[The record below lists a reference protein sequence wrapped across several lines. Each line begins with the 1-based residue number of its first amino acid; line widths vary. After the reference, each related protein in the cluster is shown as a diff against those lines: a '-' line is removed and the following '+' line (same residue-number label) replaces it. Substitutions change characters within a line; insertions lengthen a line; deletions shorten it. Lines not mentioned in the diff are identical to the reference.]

1 MNEVKTLKVEI
12 KNNYGR
18 DMVYPVCEDSH
29 RFANLCGGKTLGE
42 VGGNNLN
49 ETNFI
54 LTTIKGLG
62 YEFEVVNRKL

>member
-1 MNEVKTLKVEI
+1 MKTLKVEI

-18 DMVYPVCEDSH
+18 DMVYPVCEDAH

-54 LTTIKGLG
+54 LTTIKELG
-62 YEFEVVNRKL
+62 YKFEIVTKINL

>member
-1 MNEVKTLKVEI
+1 MKTLKVEI

-18 DMVYPVCEDSH
+18 DMVYPICEDAM

-62 YEFEVVNRKL
+62 YEFEVVTKKI